1 MLLLDVLLDIYYLFN
16 SPFYSKTLC
25 LLGFVFWSLPF
36 ILTSSIFCICNQAT
50 YPYRCAIFALIN
62 GQHLRTNRHPSMRK
76 ESLGV
81 TFAFTWL
88 FYVIV
93 EDFPQLIIQT
103 VNNILIGNTLT
114 VAAVAAPVSGYVN
127 ALQSVT

>member
-1 MLLLDVLLDIYYLFN
+1 
-16 SPFYSKTLC
+16 
-25 LLGFVFWSLPF
+25 
-36 ILTSSIFCICNQAT
+36 
-50 YPYRCAIFALIN
+50 
-62 GQHLRTNRHPSMRK
+62 MRK